1 VGEQMHI
8 QIIVSRKDV
17 TNRIRLSP
25 MNTSRGK
32 NVEHSKKLGQF
43 NRVAF
48 KQSGEMVFDHT
59 FNFHRNLNETM
70 VYANLKKHG
79 SFELREQLSTLEN
92 VNLQKDKARLI
103 ARDLAHSVAK
113 DIVAAPIVVA
123 GEAVNF
129 LSNTLS
135 VLLEPVYE
143 QPAGIDPG
151 KAEERRKKRKK
162 YLEQGL

>member
-1 VGEQMHI
+1 MHI

-17 TNRIRLSP
+17 TNRIRLNP

-32 NVEHSKKLGQF
+32 NVEHSKNLGQF

-48 KQSGEMVFDHT
+48 KQSGEIVSDHF

-79 SFELREQLSTLEN
+79 SFEQREQLSTLEN
-92 VNLQKDKARLI
+92 VNLQKDEARSI

-113 DIVAAPIVVA
+113 DVVAAPIVVA
-123 GEAVNF
+123 SEAVNF
-129 LSNTLS
+129 LSNIS

-143 QPAGIDPG
+143 QPAGIDTG